1 MFLSGVLFVVFLAG
15 CWLYCL
21 TDATLAPPAEF
32 PWLGKRIWIAVMLVL
47 PVLGA
52 LAWVIA
58 RRAARP
64 RRWPG
69 RMEGSR
75 TGAGNPVVWTPDAGL
90 RRHPASQ
97 RQDRAARVPIGPDDD
112 DEFLL
117 ILDRL
122 ISGSSDTGELTGA
135 LVS

>member
-21 TDATLAPPAEF
+21 TDAALAPPADF

-58 RRAARP
+58 WLTSRP
-64 RRWPG
+64 RRHRGAWSAAEARLRHPSSQAVESPG
-69 RMEGSR
+69 R
-75 TGAGNPVVWTPDAGL
+75 GL
-90 RRHPASQ
+90 
-97 RQDRAARVPIGPDDD
+97 PIGPDDD
-112 DEFLL
+112 DDFLRM
-117 ILDRL
+117 LDRF
-122 ISGSSDTGELTGA
+122 ISGGFEPGE
-135 LVS
+135 